1 MSELDFVGMS
11 TVHLVDAYADLSQK
25 QGDSLERFEM
35 AEVRKLFNRRM
46 EIKKVLRARGLE
58 AGRALIPLLKHKDAQ
73 VRLNAA
79 EDLMAIVPRQ
89 ARAAL
94 EDIAAH
100 GPSQQKGAAGMYLLQ
115 FDEGA
120 FKPT

>member
-1 MSELDFVGMS
+1 MKKSDFSGIA
-11 TVHLVDAYADLSQK
+11 TEQLVNAYADLSQK
-25 QGDSLERFEM
+25 QADALERFEV
-35 AEVRKLFNRRM
+35 AEVNRLFSRRM
-46 EIKKVLRARGLE
+46 EIKKVLRARGPE
-58 AGRALIPLLKHKDAQ
+58 AGRALMPLLNHRNAQ

-79 EDLMAIVPRQ
+79 EDLMAIAPRR